1 MHTLAP
7 TLSTRLAQSRH
18 SVQSAKRLADTK
30 LVPYKITNCI
40 SLRPGNSG
48 LSTADSVSLTG
59 NAGPVS
65 RMQGFP
71 MMSCARVPF
80 LSMCDPREAA
90 ASEPA
95 VLSTWVRG
103 ALCSPFLIDMQIG
116 RQVLLMSDQTVYFLI
131 NKHNMI
137 QRCQELF
144 NVHPHPGLYGVS
156 SPAYPPPSTP
166 LAELSTG
173 WGPQRQF
180 CPLSF
185 PVPA

>member
-18 SVQSAKRLADTK
+18 SVQSAKKLADTK
-30 LVPYKITNCI
+30 LVPYKITNYI

-48 LSTADSVSLTG
+48 LSTADSVSRTG

-131 NKHNMI
+131 HKHNMI

-144 NVHPHPGLYGVS
+144 SVHPDPGLYGVS
-156 SPAYPPPSTP
+156 SPASYSPPSPP
-166 LAELSTG
+166 L
-173 WGPQRQF
+173 Q
-180 CPLSF
+180 SF
-185 PVPA
+185 